1 MAFIGAFFVTILI
14 GIFGVLVWIALALI
28 VLAILFI
35 FIPCLIIAII
45 NLVKGAKNHWPKR
58 NIIPL
63 AITGPISILFL
74 LAITIFLIA
83 ALVVYIT
90 NPSFA
95 TSSSSSSQI
104 ASSLLLLLGL

>member
-45 NLVKGAKNHWPKR
+45 NLIKGAKNKWPKR
-58 NIIPL
+58 NVIPL
-63 AITGPISILFL
+63 VITGPISILFL
-74 LAITIFLIA
+74 LTITIFLIA
-83 ALVVYIT
+83 ALVIYIS
-90 NPSFA
+90 NPSFG
-95 TSSSSSSQI
+95 SSSSAQI
-104 ASSLLLLLGL
+104 ALLYFM